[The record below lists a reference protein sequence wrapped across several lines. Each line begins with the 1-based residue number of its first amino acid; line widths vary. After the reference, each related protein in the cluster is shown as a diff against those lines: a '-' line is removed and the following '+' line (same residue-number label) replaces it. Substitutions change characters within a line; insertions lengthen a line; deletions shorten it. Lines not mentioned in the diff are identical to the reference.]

1 MAENKKAVSEETT
14 NSHTSNGNRKSKPTQ
29 EEILLKEFVKG
40 REMSQLEA
48 ITQLGIGHLS
58 SLVSKMR
65 LSYGIP
71 VRMEMKTSC
80 YGSRYASYSMS
91 KCEAEKWLS
100 KIKEVKSGK
109 CI

>member
-1 MAENKKAVSEETT
+1 MIENKKAVSEETT
-14 NSHTSNGNRKSKPTQ
+14 NSHTNNSNRKSKPTQ

-65 LSYGIP
+65 LKYGIP
-71 VRMEMKTSC
+71 VRMEMKTSEC
-80 YGSRYASYSMS
+80 GSRYASYSMDHDT
-91 KCEAEKWLS
+91 AVMWLTR
-100 KIKEVKSGK
+100 IKEVRGW
-109 CI
+109 